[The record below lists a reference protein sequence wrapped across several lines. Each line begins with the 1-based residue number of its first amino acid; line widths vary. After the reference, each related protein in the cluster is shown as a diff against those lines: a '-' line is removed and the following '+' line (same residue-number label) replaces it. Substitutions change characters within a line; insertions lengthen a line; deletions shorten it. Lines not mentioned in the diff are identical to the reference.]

1 MLFAATPEIIPL
13 DNGELILAASSF
25 DRDEADRLF
34 STLRKAVAWQQD
46 HFRIAD
52 RQVPVPRLQAWY
64 GDEGARYAYSGL
76 AFTPLPW
83 IPALQHIREKA
94 EDIAQHSFNSVLAN
108 LYRNEHDSVGWHAD
122 DERELG
128 PAPVI
133 ASVSL
138 GASRRFLLQHK
149 HKKALKFALELHHGD
164 VLVMRGAL
172 QQHWFHQIPKEKFA
186 IAERINLTYRTVL
199 TTNSTKNW

>member
-1 MLFAATPEIIPL
+1 MLFAAGPEVIPL
-13 DNGELILAASSF
+13 EDGELILAAAAF
-25 DRDEADRLF
+25 DRDEADQLF
-34 STLRKAVAWQQD
+34 AQLRQQVAWQQD

-64 GDEGARYAYSGL
+64 GDEGAFYAYSGL

-83 IPALQHIREKA
+83 FSALQRIRDKTQA
-94 EDIAQHSFNSVLAN
+94 IAQHSFNSVLVN

-128 PAPVI
+128 PTPVI

-149 HKKALKFALELHHGD
+149 RKKQLKFAIELHHGD
-164 VLVMRGAL
+164 ILIMQGAL
-172 QQHWFHQIPKEKFA
+172 QQHWLHQIPKEKFA
-186 IAERINLTYRTVL
+186 VGERINLTYRTVL
-199 TTNSTKNW
+199 NGGNTKNW